1 MGRDSVG
8 EDFVN
13 SVFFGHGGG
22 GSSFKIS
29 LVGVDLFIKD
39 LLCGGGGCG
48 AGGSGVGFCIE

>member
-1 MGRDSVG
+1 MG

-13 SVFFGHGGG
+13 SAFFFGRGSG

-39 LLCGGGGCG
+39 FLCGGGGCG
-48 AGGSGVGFCIE
+48 DGGSGVGFCIE